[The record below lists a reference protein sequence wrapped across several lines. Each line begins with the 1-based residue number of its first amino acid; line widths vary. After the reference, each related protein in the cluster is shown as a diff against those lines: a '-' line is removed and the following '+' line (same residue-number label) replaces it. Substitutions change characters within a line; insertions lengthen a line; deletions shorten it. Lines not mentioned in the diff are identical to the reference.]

1 MYFFLY
7 SLAWLNDIENISL
20 GWANDT
26 ETSILRTSYIG
37 ATGSVLEGVM
47 QYDGGKTAV
56 QAEDVGS
63 GSDFPHTSS
72 VATHKARGSF

>member
-7 SLAWLNDIENISL
+7 SLVWLSDIENISP

-37 ATGSVLEGVM
+37 AIGSVLEGVM

-63 GSDFPHTSS
+63 GGDFPAYQLGGDT
-72 VATHKARGSF
+72 